1 MGLGA
6 PAPVFSA
13 GGFHYL
19 PGVFQYSA
27 GVAAAAGYR
36 LQRTRFSEPIP
47 LGEAFA
53 MVEAFLEDIG
63 RPTEAFCACELRSPA
78 PFSEAG
84 FFAFN
89 TEYAGQL
96 ERWGLLADG
105 VNPVAR
111 TNVCPVVDAPSE
123 PSMYAFTFT
132 LPEPDEPAMGS
143 FVIAGSG
150 ESIEGKATYEETI
163 VALGDTSPAGIATK
177 AAFVLDE
184 MERRLAGFGKTWAD
198 CSTVDLY
205 TVFDAYPVLGTL
217 FAERRAWGEGVAWH
231 WCRPPVEQIDFEMD
245 CRRIGIELL
254 LEV

>member
-1 MGLGA
+1 MTPGSAVPLFA
-6 PAPVFSA
+6 A

-27 GVAAAAGYR
+27 GVAAAAGHR
-36 LQRTRFSEPIP
+36 LQRVRFSEPLP
-47 LGEAFA
+47 MDEAFEL
-53 MVEAFLEDIG
+53 VEEFLGDVG

-89 TEYAGQL
+89 TEYAEQL
-96 ERWGLLADG
+96 GRWGLLADG

-111 TNVCPVVDAPSE
+111 TNICPAVDPPAV
-123 PSMYAFTFT
+123 PSMHAFTFT
-132 LPEPDEPAMGS
+132 LPEPDEAALAS

-163 VALGDTSPAGIATK
+163 VALGDTTPAGIAHK

-184 MERRLAGFGKTWAD
+184 MERRLAGFGKGWAD
-198 CSTVDLY
+198 CTTVDLY
-205 TVFDAYPVLGTL
+205 TVYDAYPVLGTL
-217 FAERRAWGEGVAWH
+217 FAERRAWSDGVTWH
-231 WCRPPVEQIDFEMD
+231 WSRPPVAQIDFEMD

-254 LEV
+254 LEI